1 MKYSKTGEITLQEA
15 IYALNKLL
23 QTSHNKLKSN
33 LQTTKNSDHPP
44 PHPRSPKN
52 KVLKNWPNNFMKS
65 YKL

>member
-23 QTSHNKLKSN
+23 QTSHNTLKSN
-33 LQTTKNSDHPP
+33 LQTPKNSDHPQP
-44 PHPRSPKN
+44 QSPKN
-52 KVLKNWPNNFMKS
+52 KVLKNWPNNFMKN